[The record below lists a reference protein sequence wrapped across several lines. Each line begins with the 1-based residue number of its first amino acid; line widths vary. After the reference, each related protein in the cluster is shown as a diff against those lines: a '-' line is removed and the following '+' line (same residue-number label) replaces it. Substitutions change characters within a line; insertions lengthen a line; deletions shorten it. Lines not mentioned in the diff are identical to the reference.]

1 MSAVPQSVAPSPAV
15 RVCQA
20 GLNILV
26 LSLFVL
32 LAVASFQHFAASRS
46 VRSFGILALN
56 TLFVGL
62 FVARR
67 PAKSESPSLAVW
79 LLGFAGT
86 ALPLLLRPSDAAGFV
101 RAGTSIQIVGIV
113 MVAAGVLSLRRSFAV
128 VAGNRGVR
136 EGGLYRIVRHPI
148 YTSELVALLGA
159 VLVSPTIV
167 NWILWLSG
175 CAVQYGRAHVEEDF
189 LSSDPVYR
197 AYRARIR
204 YRFIPGLL

>member
-1 MSAVPQSVAPSPAV
+1 MSAVPQPVMPSAAV
-15 RVCQA
+15 RICQA

-46 VRSFGILALN
+46 IRSFGILALN

-67 PAKSESPSLAVW
+67 PAKAESSSLPVW
-79 LLGFAGT
+79 LLGVAGT

-101 RAGTSIQIVGIV
+101 RAGTIVQVTGIV
-113 MVAAGVLSLRRSFAV
+113 MVAAGLLSLRRSFAV
-128 VAGNRGVR
+128 VAGNRGIR
-136 EGGLYRIVRHPI
+136 DDGLYRIVRHPI
-148 YTSELVALLGA
+148 YSSELVALLGA

-167 NWILWLSG
+167 NWILWL
-175 CAVQYGRAHVEEDF
+175 CECVVQYGRARVEEDF
-189 LSSDPVYR
+189 LSSDPIYR
-197 AYRARIR
+197 AYRGRIR